1 MSYQIMNLIT
11 RRGTFFL
18 SSLRQSARLL
28 STPVETPKQAPQQSA
43 ASNEKYNNANH
54 KVNDLERK
62 MLVWTGK
69 YKSAD
74 EVPAYVK

>member
-1 MSYQIMNLIT
+1 MNVVA
-11 RRGTFFL
+11 RRSSFFL
-18 SSLRQSARLL
+18 SGLRQSARFL
-28 STPVETPKQAPQQSA
+28 STPVETPKPVPQQQPPPS
-43 ASNEKYNNANH
+43 SNDKYNSSNH

-74 EVPAYVK
+74 DVPSFVK